1 MGLNFKWGVL
11 LIFGAS
17 MSQQSS
23 ATLPSRSTSAGHLP
37 LDGFATHHKDT
48 LLLMGRLALGV
59 IFVTSGF
66 EKLFALDA
74 FTANLAGKGV
84 PLAWIFARLG
94 AGVEFFGGLAI
105 VLGFATRLSAL
116 LMLAFVAVATAIS
129 HRYWEFE
136 GAARV
141 PQATNFFKNVSIAGG
156 FFLLFAAGSGRFAI
170 DGLFR
175 RKSDG

>member
-1 MGLNFKWGVL
+1 
-11 LIFGAS
+11 

-23 ATLPSRSTSAGHLP
+23 VTAPAGAMSSTNHWP
-37 LDGFATHHKDT
+37 LDGFAARYQDT
-48 LLLMGRLALGV
+48 LLLVGRFILGV

-66 EKLFALDA
+66 EKLLALDG

-84 PLAWIFARLG
+84 PLAWFFARLG

-105 VLGFATRLSAL
+105 VLGFATRLSSL
-116 LMLAFVAVATAIS
+116 LMLAFVAVATGIS

-141 PQATNFFKNVSIAGG
+141 AQATNFFKNLSIAGG
-156 FFLLFAAGSGRFAI
+156 FFVLFAAGSGRFAFDRI
-170 DGLFR
+170 FR
-175 RKSDG
+175 SRENGG